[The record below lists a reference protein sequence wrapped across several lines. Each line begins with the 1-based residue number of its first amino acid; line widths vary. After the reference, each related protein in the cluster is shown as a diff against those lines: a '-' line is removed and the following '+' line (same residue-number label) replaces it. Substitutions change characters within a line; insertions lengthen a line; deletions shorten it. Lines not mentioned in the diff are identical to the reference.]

1 MKVVELLKKA
11 GSKAGLLHIEEE
23 VKTFEIKIVEK
34 KIVSLKQ
41 LETEVD
47 TQDLTEAPP
56 ELTVGLDRVF
66 EAMNLPAPEHGWT
79 VERIREMLDS
89 DPLKSKPQKEAA
101 EAVLVALGQ
110 NQVKPDD
117 IIKDAAARDK
127 ALDSY
132 EQFVER
138 KLHDRAESRKSAT
151 ANLRREIQECEDQIR
166 KLDAA
171 QSHDEEMF
179 REWQKQKVAKEE
191 ELARVAS
198 LFLEHHGI
206 TVGENK
212 NKK

>member
-23 VKTFEIKIVEK
+23 VRTIEIKIVEK

-47 TQDLTEAPP
+47 TQSLTETPP
-56 ELTVGLDRVF
+56 ELTVGFDRVF
-66 EAMNLPAPEHGWT
+66 EAMNIPAPEHGWT
-79 VERIREMLDS
+79 IERIREMLDS
-89 DPLKSKPQKEAA
+89 NELKSKSHKEVA

-117 IIKDAAARDK
+117 IIKDAASRDK

-138 KLHDRAESRKSAT
+138 KLHDRSLSRKTAT
-151 ANLRREIQECEDQIR
+151 VDLRHQIQECEDQIR

-171 QSHDEEMF
+171 QFQDEEAF

-198 LFLEHHGI
+198 LFLDNHGI

-212 NKK
+212 TKK